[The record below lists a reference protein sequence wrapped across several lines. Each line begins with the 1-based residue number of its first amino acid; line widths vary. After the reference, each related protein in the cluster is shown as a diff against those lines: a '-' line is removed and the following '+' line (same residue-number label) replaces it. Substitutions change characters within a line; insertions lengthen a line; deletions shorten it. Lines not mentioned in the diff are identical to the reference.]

1 MMTPQR
7 CAWQPLLGVLLIVAI
22 LLTGVPAGAMTI
34 APEQQYAFATQLF
47 NAGQFRRAAEEFQRF
62 AFFFPDDGRRREA
75 ILRAGIAF
83 LRAEEPDAALQEFNA
98 LAGQDPLDA
107 IAVEAQFLIAES
119 YLQLNAP
126 TQSVLQLHNL
136 IATSDDPGVRD
147 RAYYRIAWIQIEQTD
162 WQGARR
168 TLSRI
173 RPESPYPVERLLSA
187 LDHSDAIPRKSPTL
201 AGTLSILPGAGQL
214 YTGRYQDALTTFL
227 LNGGLAWAA
236 VEAFDNGQTALGSLI
251 AFVGFGFYV
260 GNIYGAVSSAH
271 KYNQTQQERF
281 AEELRHQNVLPASG
295 PPQDRSDALFIR
307 IAFRF

>member
-1 MMTPQR
+1 MMR
-7 CAWQPLLGVLLIVAI
+7 LHLCAWPMRVGVLLVAAT
-22 LLTGVPAGAMTI
+22 LMSAVPARALTI
-34 APEQQYAFATQLF
+34 APEQQYAFASQLF

-62 AFFFPDDGRRREA
+62 AFFFPDDARRREA

-83 LRAEEPDAALQEFNA
+83 LRGEEPEAALQEFNA
-98 LAGQDPLDA
+98 LTGEDPLDA
-107 IAVEAQFLIAES
+107 IAVEAHFMIAES
-119 YLQLNAP
+119 YLRLNAP
-126 TQSVLQLHNL
+126 TQAVLQLHNL
-136 IATSDDPGVRD
+136 IATSNDSEVRD
-147 RAYYRIAWIQIEQTD
+147 RAHFRMAWIQIEQTD

-168 TLSRI
+168 TLARI
-173 RPESPYPVERLLSA
+173 GPHSPYPVERLLSD
-187 LDHSDAIPRKSPTL
+187 LDRSDGIPKKSPAL

-251 AFVGFGFYV
+251 AFVGFGFYA

-281 AEELRHQNVLPASG
+281 AEELGQQSLLPASG
-295 PPQDRSDALFIR
+295 LSQEPSDAVCIR